1 MSDIDREDL
10 STDDEEEFYETVE
23 DAMESDDFGFVVG
36 SDGEVKA
43 MFMPEQFGTL
53 PDKIK
58 SIMEVLGIDL
68 LSMAQTPSSMI
79 H

>member
-23 DAMESDDFGFVVG
+23 DAMEVDDFGFVVG
-36 SDGEVKA
+36 ADGEVKA
-43 MFMPEQFGTL
+43 MFMPDKFDTL